1 VSVSVVLPDQLR
13 GLVPGGGVLEVGG
26 DAGTVRGALEAVRRH
41 HPAVYDR
48 IVTERGEV
56 RPHVNVFVGR
66 DNIRWMEGLETRV
79 QDGAEVV
86 ILPAVSGG

>member
-13 GLVPGGGVLEVGG
+13 GLVSGRSVLEVSG
-26 DAGTVRGALEAVRRH
+26 DAGTVRGALEALRH
-41 HPAVYDR
+41 VHPAVYDR